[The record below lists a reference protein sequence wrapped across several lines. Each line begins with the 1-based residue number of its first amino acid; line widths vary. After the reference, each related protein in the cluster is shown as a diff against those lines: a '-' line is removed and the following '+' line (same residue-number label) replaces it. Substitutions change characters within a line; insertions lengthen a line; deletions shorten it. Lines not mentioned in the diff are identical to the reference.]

1 MKWFKVIK
9 GPMPRKVPG
18 DELREKERGTLLA
31 EPEQTLVELLP
42 QINGFPATLKRK
54 TKSEN
59 MIWKKKVTG
68 PVERGSGKKWYLN
81 VLAGNLGTGPLR
93 LL

>member
-1 MKWFKVIK
+1 
-9 GPMPRKVPG
+9 MPRKVPG

-59 MIWKKKVTG
+59 MI
-68 PVERGSGKKWYLN
+68 
-81 VLAGNLGTGPLR
+81 
-93 LL
+93 